1 MTDDD
6 PLKVGVIG
14 VGSMG
19 AHHARVYAG
28 LREVELV
35 GVADTNWEQAKT
47 IAAKHGTRPL
57 NRATLL
63 KAVDAV
69 SVVVPTQ
76 YHASVVRE
84 AFDADTHVLVEK
96 PFVDDPA
103 EGRELLAL
111 AEEKDLRLQVG
122 HIERFNP
129 AVRALMDVL
138 PEMDVL
144 AVDARRLGP
153 PVDRENTD
161 SVVNDLMIHDLDVML
176 SLFDTEVDQ
185 VLAAG
190 IRGEPHATATLQL
203 NNGVLGT
210 LTASRITH
218 QKIRKLEVTG
228 RDCRVTVDYLTQSV
242 RIHRHSLPEYIES
255 DGDVRYRSESVV
267 ERPQVNNGEPLQEE
281 LASFVSAVNTG
292 TTPEVTGHDGLQALE
307 LTRRISDE
315 IGVPAAA
322 IAGGD
327 AR

>member
-122 HIERFNP
+122 HIERFN
-129 AVRALMDVL
+129 LQ
-138 PEMDVL
+138 
-144 AVDARRLGP
+144 
-153 PVDRENTD
+153 
-161 SVVNDLMIHDLDVML
+161 S
-176 SLFDTEVDQ
+176 
-185 VLAAG
+185 
-190 IRGEPHATATLQL
+190 EP
-203 NNGVLGT
+203 
-210 LTASRITH
+210 
-218 QKIRKLEVTG
+218 
-228 RDCRVTVDYLTQSV
+228 
-242 RIHRHSLPEYIES
+242 
-255 DGDVRYRSESVV
+255 
-267 ERPQVNNGEPLQEE
+267 
-281 LASFVSAVNTG
+281 
-292 TTPEVTGHDGLQALE
+292 
-307 LTRRISDE
+307 
-315 IGVPAAA
+315 
-322 IAGGD
+322 
-327 AR
+327 